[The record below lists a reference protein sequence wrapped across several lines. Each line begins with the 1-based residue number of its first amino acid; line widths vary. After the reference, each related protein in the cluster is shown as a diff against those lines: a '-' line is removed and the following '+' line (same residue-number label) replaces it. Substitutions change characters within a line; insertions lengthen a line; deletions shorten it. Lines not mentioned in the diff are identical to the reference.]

1 MSKNLSNSQFD
12 EADSAYYTEF
22 DSHLNNILQ
31 FLVRISWFLAACC
44 QFLRDGTPREGWFFR
59 CLFSFSVT

>member
-22 DSHLNNILQ
+22 NNHLNNNFTIFSKDIVVSGC
-31 FLVRISWFLAACC
+31 FLPIFKRW
-44 QFLRDGTPREGWFFR
+44 
-59 CLFSFSVT
+59 